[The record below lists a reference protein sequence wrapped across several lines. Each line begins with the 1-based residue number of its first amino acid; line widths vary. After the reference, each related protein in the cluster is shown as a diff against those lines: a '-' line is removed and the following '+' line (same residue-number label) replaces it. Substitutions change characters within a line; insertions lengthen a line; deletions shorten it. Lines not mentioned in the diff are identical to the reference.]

1 MSNRKSSIEW
11 FDEQLCKRMAFEDI
25 EVANWYLE
33 IFNQAK
39 AMHKQEIIDAYYGEL
54 YYESTSNGEH
64 YYKETFK

>member
-1 MSNRKSSIEW
+1 MSNKQSSIEW
-11 FDEQLCKRMAFEDI
+11 LQEQYNLGNGFERHLTESDF
-25 EVANWYLE
+25 EE
-33 IFNQAK
+33 AK